1 MGTSQFT
8 HEDDNRTPL
17 HPSDPEHHDA
27 LHYGGQVPPKNQLV
41 EIILGPPAFGSPD
54 PRTLGHRMNPLE
66 DRPAS
71 APALDPSFEELQGRT
86 DNTVVV
92 TEDELSQM
100 SKAELRDLVDG
111 TGVDVS
117 SSATKQELID
127 ALTGNESNDDDSS
140 DSDDES

>member
-8 HEDDNRTPL
+8 HGDDDRTPL
-17 HPSDPEHHDA
+17 HPSNPDHHDA
-27 LHYGGQVPPKNQLV
+27 LHYGDAVPPKNQLT

-71 APALDPSFEELQGRT
+71 APALDPTFESLQGRT

-100 SKAELRDLVDG
+100 SKAELRDLVDSAG
-111 TGVDVS
+111 IDVS
-117 SSATKQELID
+117 SSASKSDLID
-127 ALTGNESNDDDSS
+127 ALTGNAEEDEDTS
-140 DSDDES
+140 DSDDQS